1 MKKAYVNYGAPSS
14 KIVHIL
20 GVPEEEKLR
29 EGESLFEGTV
39 AESIPNLAW
48 ETDIQVHETHR
59 STNRFHSGGLYGTDY
74 NKTFKSQRILKAA
87 REKFF
92 QYKETLIKLSDT

>member
-1 MKKAYVNYGAPSS
+1 MGHHLVKLFTFWESQKKRN
-14 KIVHIL
+14 
-20 GVPEEEKLR
+20 R